1 MPPVVKAH
9 MKVLTVYQLGMIEY
23 DRAYHFQQKLLK
35 QRIEGEIEDTLLI
48 LEHPPT
54 LTFVKSDDL
63 ENLLISRDGLQ
74 ERGVSLFPTDRG
86 GNITWHGPGQV
97 VGYPIMNLQERDKDI
112 HKFIFDLQEVIIRVL
127 NDFSIEAFRDERH
140 VGVWVGQEKIAAI
153 GIKVTNWVTKHGFA
167 LNVNNDLEYF
177 SLINPCGIMD
187 KGVTSM
193 ARILGRDVPME
204 TVVKRILGH
213 FSSVFG
219 TLVEMESN
227 SFSQVPGH

>member
-1 MPPVVKAH
+1 M
-9 MKVLTVYQLGMIEY
+9 MEY
-23 DRAYHFQQKLLK
+23 DRAYHFQQRLLK

-63 ENLLISRDGLQ
+63 ENLLISRNELQ
-74 ERGVSLFPTDRG
+74 KRGVSLFPTDRG
-86 GNITWHGPGQV
+86 GNITWHGPGQL
-97 VGYPIMNLQERDKDI
+97 VGYPIIDLKERDKDI
-112 HKFIFDLQEVIIRVL
+112 HKFIFDLQEVIIRTL
-127 NDFSIEAFRDERH
+127 NDFSIESFRDERH

-153 GIKVTNWVTKHGFA
+153 GIKVTSWVTKHGFA
-167 LNVNNDLEYF
+167 LNINNDLDHF

-187 KGVTSM
+187 RGVTSM
-193 ARILGRDVPME
+193 ARILGRDVPMG
-204 TVVKRILGH
+204 TVVERILGH

-227 SFSQVPGH
+227 SFSQVA

>member
-1 MPPVVKAH
+1 
-9 MKVLTVYQLGMIEY
+9 MKTLTVHQLGIVEY

-63 ENLLISRDGLQ
+63 ENLLISRDELQ
-74 ERGVSLFPTDRG
+74 KRGVALFPTDRG
-86 GNITWHGPGQV
+86 GNITWHGPGQL
-97 VGYPIMNLQERDKDI
+97 VGYPIMNLQERDRDI
-112 HKFIFDLQEVIIRVL
+112 HKFIFDLQEVIIRAL

-140 VGVWVGQEKIAAI
+140 VGVWVGEEKIAAI
-153 GIKVTNWVTKHGFA
+153 GIKVTSWVTKHGFA
-167 LNVNNDLEYF
+167 LNVNNDLEHF

-204 TVVKRILGH
+204 TVVERILSH

-227 SFSQVPGH
+227 SFSQVA